1 MPQDARHRVARE
13 EESRLLHQC
22 EMEGSDCSG
31 QSGRARH
38 RRSDGGQGIEL
49 LELII
54 QSRFRKGTDA
64 RVGHKCCDHRRR
76 TGRCAGKR
84 TPPRA
89 CAVGYVGRSEEH
101 TSELQPL
108 MLNSYAVFC
117 LKKKTYV

>member
-1 MPQDARHRVARE
+1 MLRRPPRSTRTDTLFPTLLSSDLGADPSLLYQMPQDARHRVARE

-38 RRSDGGQGIEL
+38 RRSDGGLGIEL

-64 RVGHKCCDHRRR
+64 SVGNKC
-76 TGRCAGKR
+76 
-84 TPPRA
+84 
-89 CAVGYVGRSEEH
+89 
-101 TSELQPL
+101 
-108 MLNSYAVFC
+108 
-117 LKKKTYV
+117 